1 MLALIL
7 AIIII
12 AILIFFL
19 IKNKP
24 GYVLGNFLIFSFLLP
39 EFMIEAHLKPFALV
53 IRYTFFLI
61 ILFNA
66 INYKKINSI
75 SIKKYP
81 IYLFFLSLFLSFFI
95 FNSISKFSDRSE
107 FIEFNNNFV
116 LRAIIPFF
124 LALYLLNNKINL
136 SDFLSSIKIWA
147 VFSILLFFL
156 FTDFNNIDFLDRFTF
171 VEETGF
177 DTINVSRVFGI
188 IFIYSL
194 IKIINKETLPIN
206 LINFVASGFFLLVTG
221 QRGTIV
227 GIAIGFIMYLNVVV
241 KNKITRNYAIL
252 FLLFNFIFLQFIN
265 LKQFEVLNRF
275 AELEDYE
282 STERFADYPIV
293 WQIFQSNNL
302 FFGEGSLS
310 YYFNTGRVYPHN
322 ILLEAAVDYGL
333 LGVLSMAL
341 MLIYGFFSAIQLIRS
356 EIFNKN
362 FQIVALIWIMLFS
375 SVLVSGSFVS
385 NSIFFVFSAILL
397 GCQIQMKSWKQL

>member
-1 MLALIL
+1 M
-7 AIIII
+7 
-12 AILIFFL
+12 
-19 IKNKP
+19 
-24 GYVLGNFLIFSFLLP
+24 LGNFLIFSFLLP
-39 EFMIEAHLKPFALV
+39 EFMMEAQLKPFALV

-66 INYKKINSI
+66 IYYKKINSI

-95 FNSISKFSDRSE
+95 FNSISKFSDRLE
-107 FIEFNNNFV
+107 FIEFNNSFV

-177 DTINVSRVFGI
+177 DTINASRIFGI

-322 ILLEAAVDYGL
+322 IILEAVVDYGL

-341 MLIYGFFSAIQLIRS
+341 MLIYGFFSAIQLLRS

-397 GCQIQMKSWKQL
+397 GCQIQMQSWKQL